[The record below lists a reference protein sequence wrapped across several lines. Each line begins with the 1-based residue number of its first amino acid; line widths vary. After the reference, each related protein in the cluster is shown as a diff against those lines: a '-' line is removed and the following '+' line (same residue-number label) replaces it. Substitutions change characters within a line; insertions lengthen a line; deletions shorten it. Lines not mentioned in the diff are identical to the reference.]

1 MNKTLQ
7 TLVATQFEEAGF
19 ETLAGEIRN
28 SNGIQGVR
36 KVAIKVI
43 KKLCVL
49 DPSGFGQEIN
59 NIGNKGDSNNG

>member
-1 MNKTLQ
+1 MNKKLQ
-7 TLVATQFEEAGF
+7 NLVATKYEAAGF
-19 ETLAGEIRN
+19 KTLAGEIRN

-43 KKLCVL
+43 KKLCAL